1 MKKIFKTLNHLI
13 NYLFQMIKINF
24 LLLINHF
31 KKKNSLNIFNV
42 KEKHLFIKENLFYSK
57 KFKKNLYL
65 IINLIIFEKILIN
78 KI

>member
-1 MKKIFKTLNHLI
+1 MKKIFKTLNRLI
-13 NYLFQMIKINF
+13 NYLFQIIKINF

-31 KKKNSLNIFNV
+31 NKKDYLNIFNL
-42 KEKHLFIKENLFYSK
+42 KEKHLFVKENFFNSK

-65 IINLIIFEKILIN
+65 MINLIMFEKILII

>member
-24 LLLINHF
+24 LLLISHF
-31 KKKNSLNIFNV
+31 NKKNYPNILNV
-42 KEKHLFIKENLFYSK
+42 KEKHLFIKENFFNSK
-57 KFKKNLYL
+57 KLKKNLYL
-65 IINLIIFEKILIN
+65 IINLIIFEKILMN

>member
-13 NYLFQMIKINF
+13 NYLFQIIKINF

-31 KKKNSLNIFNV
+31 NKKDYLNIFNL
-42 KEKHLFIKENLFYSK
+42 KEKHLFVKENFFNSK

-65 IINLIIFEKILIN
+65 IINLIIFKKILIS

>member
-1 MKKIFKTLNHLI
+1 MKKIFKTLNRLI

-24 LLLINHF
+24 LLSINHF
-31 KKKNSLNIFNV
+31 NKKNYLNIFNV
-42 KEKHLFIKENLFYSK
+42 KENHLFIKENFFNSK
-57 KFKKNLYL
+57 IFKKNLYL

>member
-13 NYLFQMIKINF
+13 HYLFQMIKINF

-31 KKKNSLNIFNV
+31 NKKNYLNIFNL
-42 KEKHLFIKENLFYSK
+42 KEKHSFIKENFLNSK

-65 IINLIIFEKILIN
+65 IINLIVFKKILIS